1 MGKHVLDFSAALLLC
16 GVILV
21 AGVAPVQSWS
31 AEASTP
37 DTLVN
42 GTASGGRYRLAGGA
56 AVLNG
61 PVVLGGPVVP
71 GDDAEECGV
80 ALETDPEVPDPPAD
94 AGGVPAWAM
103 VQGEAWQTSGAA
115 SGGGYRLTGLTGD
128 PSQGGTWQVRGG
140 ASGGSYRLDAP
151 AATSSYVGSG
161 CCCTYLPSLMRP

>member
-80 ALETDPEVPDPPAD
+80 ALETAPEAPDPPAD
-94 AGGVPAWAM
+94 VSRFPAWAM
-103 VQGEAWQTSGAA
+103 ARGDGWQAEGSA
-115 SGGGYRLTGLTGD
+115 SGGGYRLTGLAPDQLQGD
-128 PSQGGTWQVRGG
+128 AWQLRGEAGGGH
-140 ASGGSYRLDAP
+140 YRLEAP
-151 AATSSYVGSG
+151 TAVSSYVGSG

>member
-56 AVLNG
+56 AV
-61 PVVLGGPVVP
+61 PGGPA
-71 GDDAEECGV
+71 AECSL
-80 ALETDPEVPDPPAD
+80 ARETAPEAPDPAAD
-94 AGGVPAWAM
+94 GGEFSAWAM
-103 VQGEAWQTSGAA
+103 ARGDGWQAAGSA
-115 SGGGYRLTGLTGD
+115 SGGGYRLTGLAPD
-128 PSQGGTWQVRGG
+128 QLQGGAWQVRGG
-140 ASGGSYRLDAP
+140 AGGGRYRLEAP
-151 AATSSYVGSG
+151 TAVSSYVGSG
-161 CCCTYLPSLMRP
+161 CCCTYLPGILGP